1 MSLRA
6 VGELRV
12 PTGCILVGDPGTTD
26 FAAPASPLA
35 LRAPTGVFPVEVAL
49 ATFDAGDTRVAC
61 ARVRF
66 ADRPA
71 TKWEAALFE
80 GDVAGP
86 DAEAAY
92 GVDCGTG
99 CFYDAAACGEV
110 DEATSAAWLAA
121 LRRNA
126 VDTWSWHVAKVGH
139 ANVVMFSSGW
149 GDGFYG
155 SYWGFDEYGEV
166 VELVTDFDVLV
177 ELTSERLELPL
188 PLTRGT
194 QEHPWLAERGISVRR
209 PLFGRTSAIVGGRLD
224 LQVALS
230 DDVPLVMRQQ
240 RDGCLCK
247 WKRNTPGLRLVIT
260 VTNGVRPLDAV

>member
-35 LRAPTGVFPVEVAL
+35 RRAPTGVFPVEVAL

-86 DAEAAY
+86 DTEAAY

-121 LRRNA
+121 LERNA
-126 VDTWSWHVAKVGH
+126 VDTWCWHVAEVGH

-155 SYWGFDEYGEV
+155 SYWGFDERGEV
-166 VELVTDFDVLV
+166 VELVTDFNVLV
-177 ELTSERLELPL
+177 ELMSERLELPL

-194 QEHPWLAERGISVRR
+194 LKHPWLAEREISVRR

-230 DDVPLVMRQQ
+230 DDAPLVMRQR

-260 VTNGVRPLDAV
+260 VTNGVRPLDPV